1 MFVPLTAIQ
10 ECGFKQAKIRFPH
23 MFILRS
29 KASKNRKNILKPQSS
44 AWIWGGQVAPP
55 KSALQG
61 ALDLGFGG
69 GAEGEIGRWI
79 WKFALKT
86 LCCPPKSALQGALDV
101 GFGGG
106 RLPPPNPSWRLG
118 FKNIFSFSM
127 RRGGWIVCPPT
138 HICARGRPERWIW
151 KREP

>member
-1 MFVPLTAIQ
+1 MRLSV
-10 ECGFKQAKIRFPH
+10 FKCVFQYSFSVCLLNVCASHCHPGVRFQTGKNTFPPH
-23 MFILRS
+23 VHS
-29 KASKNRKNILKPQSS
+29 K
-44 AWIWGGQVAPP
+44 
-55 KSALQG
+55 LQG
-61 ALDLGFGG
+61 IKKLKKIFLNPSRQLGFGGGRLPPPNPRSRAPWTLDLG

-118 FKNIFSFSM
+118 FKNIFFLFQ
-127 RRGGWIVCPPT
+127 
-138 HICARGRPERWIW
+138 CAVEDG
-151 KREP
+151 